1 MATYPWVADQFRRGL
16 WALLGVV
23 KGAPEVMEPPSLD
36 GVAAGLVERVEGV
49 GVHHGREL
57 GKETVAPEIA
67 ARIQLSRSLQGSDE
81 HQGHTR
87 GVETRSAAA
96 EHEAIARGAGARLEA
111 RRRRVKRS
119 ERRRGRVPHD

>member
-57 GKETVAPEIA
+57 GKETVSKMLAELGTCREDEKCLAQSAETA
-67 ARIQLSRSLQGSDE
+67 AKALQDAAKGMAEASATVSRDVSSTLEVFRNQLNSK
-81 HQGHTR
+81 
-87 GVETRSAAA
+87 V
-96 EHEAIARGAGARLEA
+96 
-111 RRRRVKRS
+111 
-119 ERRRGRVPHD
+119 